1 MPAIVKPT
9 TLRRMLALA
18 TLSALG
24 ALSACGGGGG
34 GSDSAPPAAPANAT
48 PPDTAASA
56 ASTPTDPTPPVTLA
70 LPAAPD
76 VVITPDSGAYATAL
90 SLDFVTSRV
99 GVTSLYTARAQVP
112 ISLSGQASGL
122 QLSFQPGSIG
132 SDLFMGDLVLPAAT
146 VSLQPTAQVLKG
158 VRSTQF
164 TGGASVNTEQG
175 YGASVQWYT
184 AAGIG
189 TVGLGHWKYIG
200 DTQRTFPP
208 SYFNPGTR
216 LVLGAFLVGTPSSD
230 AAGAAVASGRYA
242 GHLQAGTDDGR
253 WFDSFDQAVSDV
265 SVDVDATAHRI
276 VIRLSSAAFL
286 TGTMSYPR
294 LSMQWLTSASTLW
307 LKQAWSCSG
316 EIDPSNGRFSCAFG
330 IDGVQRIQGRFFGKQ
345 AESLGGTFA
354 MSYFNGSFDD
364 RPLVVGGIVAKRIT
378 TLPVAGTGTPWLLD
392 ASRLDFQSVVG
403 QPARPLILRVTAPA
417 APALPPQAAAIDPSG
432 NVFPDVSVTPVEGN
446 PLAFDLRLSAQ
457 AVKQVGLRSGRL
469 QLRLCHDD
477 PLVCL
482 QPVAGAPMDLPFT
495 LTTSPVPGPGVVF
508 APSVLQGLTYEGQ
521 GLNLGVQAL
530 IDQPRAD
537 GWDNT
542 TFSQQQYGYTIVS
555 SGLLEPFQ
563 PTGTWTNQE
572 PDTFSQGALGFKVPD
587 NTSVGLY
594 TGVITIQVCGLGAVG
609 DCLPVEQPL
618 VNLPFQIEVKSW
630 TDLRALAVPAS
641 IASLPNGR
649 GNFEARRTLPITVD
663 PARISVRW
671 KADFPYNTYTG
682 GPTRPGVGQGFL
694 FGTRVDGDTYTLIVH
709 DEATGQ
715 VRWTRPLPKPGDFA
729 NGYSQDY
736 SITASNQRIFVLMGY
751 GQQSYVLTVYDA
763 QSGKQVFQRECPTC
777 QRVWAQEYGQ
787 GWAALNGGGNTR
799 PLGLWLYDDRTDT
812 LSDGMAPGDRS
823 PLVLNAAER
832 ELIRSRFFGPGAL
845 PARQAGVS
853 DTCSGDDNLSGRPWL
868 TFIGNVVCHAPAWG
882 GVDWSVGSLDTQPA
896 GEWPG
901 YPYSTVSPLE
911 ADGSLLY
918 IPGTDLIVRRSSD
931 GALLQRLPNVAS
943 AYEAMP
949 VARTN
954 NLVFIGGEQIR
965 AYDLST
971 LKPVWTLP
979 FKGEVAGISNAGVLY
994 VVLKLGDT
1002 MANWHI
1008 VAVNL
1013 LP

>member
-1 MPAIVKPT
+1 
-9 TLRRMLALA
+9 
-18 TLSALG
+18 
-24 ALSACGGGGG
+24 
-34 GSDSAPPAAPANAT
+34 
-48 PPDTAASA
+48 
-56 ASTPTDPTPPVTLA
+56 
-70 LPAAPD
+70 
-76 VVITPDSGAYATAL
+76 
-90 SLDFVTSRV
+90 
-99 GVTSLYTARAQVP
+99 
-112 ISLSGQASGL
+112 
-122 QLSFQPGSIG
+122 
-132 SDLFMGDLVLPAAT
+132 
-146 VSLQPTAQVLKG
+146 
-158 VRSTQF
+158 
-164 TGGASVNTEQG
+164 
-175 YGASVQWYT
+175 
-184 AAGIG
+184 
-189 TVGLGHWKYIG
+189 
-200 DTQRTFPP
+200 
-208 SYFNPGTR
+208 
-216 LVLGAFLVGTPSSD
+216 
-230 AAGAAVASGRYA
+230 
-242 GHLQAGTDDGR
+242 
-253 WFDSFDQAVSDV
+253 
-265 SVDVDATAHRI
+265 
-276 VIRLSSAAFL
+276 
-286 TGTMSYPR
+286 
-294 LSMQWLTSASTLW
+294 
-307 LKQAWSCSG
+307 
-316 EIDPSNGRFSCAFG
+316 
-330 IDGVQRIQGRFFGKQ
+330 
-345 AESLGGTFA
+345 
-354 MSYFNGSFDD
+354 
-364 RPLVVGGIVAKRIT
+364 
-378 TLPVAGTGTPWLLD
+378 
-392 ASRLDFQSVVG
+392 
-403 QPARPLILRVTAPA
+403 
-417 APALPPQAAAIDPSG
+417 
-432 NVFPDVSVTPVEGN
+432 
-446 PLAFDLRLSAQ
+446 
-457 AVKQVGLRSGRL
+457 
-469 QLRLCHDD
+469 
-477 PLVCL
+477 
-482 QPVAGAPMDLPFT
+482 
-495 LTTSPVPGPGVVF
+495 
-508 APSVLQGLTYEGQ
+508 
-521 GLNLGVQAL
+521 
-530 IDQPRAD
+530 
-537 GWDNT
+537 
-542 TFSQQQYGYTIVS
+542 
-555 SGLLEPFQ
+555 
-563 PTGTWTNQE
+563 
-572 PDTFSQGALGFKVPD
+572 
-587 NTSVGLY
+587 
-594 TGVITIQVCGLGAVG
+594 
-609 DCLPVEQPL
+609 
-618 VNLPFQIEVKSW
+618 
-630 TDLRALAVPAS
+630 VPAS